1 MEKISGKAKGGRAR
15 AEKLT
20 PEQRSEIAK
29 KAGEARWREPSSGIV
44 KATHIGQLKLGDIEV
59 QCAVLEDGTRVLTAS
74 SIFSAFGRTRKGMNS
89 RLQIE
94 GTNIPPFL
102 ASKNLEQY
110 INQDVTERTKLISYA
125 HGRSVKTGYDASL
138 LPKMCEVY
146 LSARRDGV
154 LTASQAKLALQA
166 EMLLS
171 ALAQVG
177 VVALVD
183 EATGYQYDRE
193 KDALVKILEAY
204 LSEERLR
211 WAKMFP
217 DEFYKQMYRLM
228 NWGWPSG
235 VGKPAYVGK
244 LTNELVYTRLP
255 AGVLEEL
262 RKRNP
267 VIPEKKRRAYVFTQ
281 FLSEDFGQPD
291 LKNHLLQTIVLMKV
305 AKSWDHLISL
315 MDEVFPK
322 GGKAQ
327 MPLPMK

>member
-1 MEKISGKAKGGRAR
+1 MDKISGKAKGGKAR
-15 AEKLT
+15 AEKLS

-29 KAGEARWREPSSGIV
+29 KAGAARWKEPPSEII
-44 KATHIGQLKLGDIEV
+44 KATHIGQLRLGNIEV

-74 SIFSAFGRTRKGMNS
+74 SIFTAFGRTRKGMNS
-89 RLQIE
+89 RLQID

-102 ASKNLEQY
+102 ASKNLEPF
-110 INQDVTERTKLISYA
+110 INQDVTSRTKLITYA
-125 HGRSVKTGYDASL
+125 HGRSIRTGYDASL

-146 LSARRDGV
+146 LAARRDGE
-154 LTASQAKLALQA
+154 LTASQAKLAIQA

-183 EATGYQYDRE
+183 EATGYQHDRE
-193 KDALVKILEAY
+193 KDALEKLLAVY
-204 LSEERLR
+204 LSEERLK

-228 NWGWPSG
+228 NWVWPSG

-244 LTNELVYTRLP
+244 LTNELVYKRLP
-255 AGVLEEL
+255 NGVLDEL

-267 VIPEKKRRAYVFTQ
+267 VVPEKKRRAYTFTQ
-281 FLSEDFGQPD
+281 FLSEDCGQPD
-291 LKNHLLQTIVLMKV
+291 LKNHLLQTITLMKV
-305 AKSWDHLISL
+305 AKSWTHLISM
-315 MDEVFPK
+315 MDEALPK
-322 GGKAQ
+322 GGQ
-327 MPLPMK
+327 SQLTLPM